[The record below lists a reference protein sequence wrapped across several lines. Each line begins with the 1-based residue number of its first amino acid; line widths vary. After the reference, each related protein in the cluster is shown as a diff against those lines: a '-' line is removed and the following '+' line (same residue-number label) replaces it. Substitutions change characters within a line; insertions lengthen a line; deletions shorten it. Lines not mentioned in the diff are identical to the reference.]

1 MDVKQLG
8 ELRYVLEPLL
18 LPDYLPGGG
27 HLGEDVPQD
36 DANNDVVAEVE
47 YDALTVLFDV
57 LLRDLR
63 SCDGLG

>member
-18 LPDYLPGGG
+18 LPDYLPGRG

-36 DANNDVVAEVE
+36 DANNDVVTEVE
-47 YDALTVLFDV
+47 YDALTILIDVLFDG
-57 LLRDLR
+57 LR
-63 SCDGLG
+63 G

>member
-1 MDVKQLG
+1 MHVKQLC
-8 ELRYVLEPLL
+8 ELRYFLEPLP
-18 LPDYLPGGG
+18 LPDYLPGDG

-57 LLRDLR
+57 LLYGLR
-63 SCDGLG
+63 RCHGLG